1 MSNLPAARRIMLKG
15 AGDTAMQPGG
25 RVIWITGLSGAGK
38 TTLAQALLPHLP
50 QPRLLLDGD
59 ALRDALCLLAGGY
72 TREDRL
78 KLALTYARLAELASD
93 QGVTVVCATISMFHE
108 VHKWN
113 RKNLSGY
120 CEIYLDVPEHVRK
133 QRDYKKVYL
142 EREAVVGE
150 TLTPEL
156 PLYPDL
162 RLYPEHTTPEYCVSI
177 IVEYIDKLGFP
188 DNSAKNHIRES
199 SEIEGRK
206 CHC

>member
-1 MSNLPAARRIMLKG
+1 MLKG
-15 AGDTAMQPGG
+15 AGDAMMQAGG
-25 RVIWITGLSGAGK
+25 RAIWITGLSGAGK
-38 TTLAQALLPHLP
+38 TTLAQALLPLLP

-59 ALRDALCLLAGGY
+59 ALRDALRLLAGGY

-78 KLALTYARLAELASD
+78 KLALTYARLAELAAG

-108 VHKWN
+108 VHSWN
-113 RKNLSGY
+113 RKNLPGY

-142 EREAVVGE
+142 ENDAVVGK

-162 RLYPEHTTPEYCVSI
+162 RLYSEHMTPEHCVKI
-177 IVEYIDKLGFP
+177 IVEYLNKSMSDGNTETIAL
-188 DNSAKNHIRES
+188 EL
-199 SEIEGRK
+199 
-206 CHC
+206 